1 MLAGAI
7 YITTYINIF
16 IGRLC
21 DMQYVLLTA
30 LQLQKSPAGTMLPQ
44 HGTSWIQP
52 LSTQSQLCQQKMR
65 LQSLQMERERL
76 KLRQQEI
83 MRQVI
88 PCSLVLMWADWPINC
103 TERSPCHDT
112 GSCPAS
118 CKFPHLL
125 WNLKVHYSVQ
135 WSPDLPPC
143 FMKCPFI

>member
-1 MLAGAI
+1 MGREI
-7 YITTYINIF
+7 WYITTYINVF
-16 IGRLC
+16 ISRLC
-21 DMQYVLLTA
+21 DMQYVLLIA
-30 LQLQKSPAGTMLPQ
+30 LHLQKSPAGTMLPQ

-52 LSTQSQLCQQKMR
+52 LTTQSQLCQQKIR

-88 PCSLVLMWADWPINC
+88 PCSLVLMWADWLTNH

-118 CKFPHLL
+118 CKVPHLL
-125 WNLKVHYSVQ
+125 WNLKVYCSV
-135 WSPDLPPC
+135 
-143 FMKCPFI
+143 